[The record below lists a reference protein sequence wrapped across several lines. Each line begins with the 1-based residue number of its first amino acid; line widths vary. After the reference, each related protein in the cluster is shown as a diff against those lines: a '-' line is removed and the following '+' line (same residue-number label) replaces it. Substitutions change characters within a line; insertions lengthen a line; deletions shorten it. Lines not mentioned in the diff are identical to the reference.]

1 MRVANAT
8 ITRNYVK
15 NLEKNYSL
23 KYKSEQKISSHR
35 QFLQASECPAQ
46 AASAMRVRKAIA
58 NLNNYQ
64 ENLKTADTIY
74 SSAESSIMAISE
86 IIQTTY
92 EKCIEAAN
100 GTSADVHTHSPDQL
114 EMIATGVEE
123 YADEICRLMNL
134 TVADRKIFGGIN
146 NDEKAFNIEKGAVG
160 TASTV
165 TYNGVPVDTYS
176 DPTMFPKGLS
186 SYCDIGL
193 GMQLSEDGRIDE
205 QSALEITFN
214 GVEVTGCGKEPTTAY
229 FDLSEVKEG
238 VDYAFELTIGNE
250 GDKLQKYNITFKGG
264 KDPAET
270 RANINA
276 ALDGVDD
283 FKKKIS
289 LYEHGTIVNGL
300 NSKQIKVVD
309 ITNDVYSNGE
319 ALDVENQGKA
329 YSSNIIQSILDAAE
343 YIRGGDGE
351 EIAKYADHIYALQ
364 TKVSLTLAKIGN
376 TERFIE
382 FNQERI
388 TNNLETLTGRQ
399 NDLES
404 TDFPSETTT
413 WKMLGSIYSATLQM
427 SGSVIPQSI
436 FQFIS

>member
-23 KYKSEQKISSHR
+23 KYNSEQKISSYR
-35 QFLQASECPAQ
+35 QFMQASECPAQ

-100 GTSADVHTHSPDQL
+100 GTSADVHTHAPDQL

-123 YADEICRLMNL
+123 YADEITRLMNL
-134 TVADRKIFGGIN
+134 TVADRRIFGGVN
-146 NDEKAFNIEKGAVG
+146 NDYKAFAIEKGAAG
-160 TASTV
+160 ATV
-165 TYNGVPVDTYS
+165 TYNGVAVDTYS
-176 DPTMFPKGLS
+176 DPNMFPQGVS

-193 GMQLSEDGRIDE
+193 GMSVGADGRIDE
-205 QSALEITFN
+205 QSALKITFN
-214 GVEVTGCGKEPTTAY
+214 GVEATGCGKQPTTA
-229 FDLSEVKEG
+229 FIDLDEIEKDVEYS
-238 VDYAFELTIGNE
+238 FEMAIGND
-250 GDKLQKYNITFKGG
+250 GDEIKKYNITFKGG
-264 KDPAET
+264 KDAAES

-276 ALDGVDD
+276 ELAKIDE
-283 FKKKIS
+283 FKGKVTV
-289 LYEHGTIVNGL
+289 YEHGTIINDLNG
-300 NSKQIKVVD
+300 KQIKITDTSD
-309 ITNDVYSNGE
+309 IAANGGN
-319 ALDVENQGKA
+319 ALSVENQGKA
-329 YSSNIIQSILDAAE
+329 YSNNIIQSILDAAE
-343 YIRGGDGE
+343 IIRTGDGE
-351 EIAKYADHIYALQ
+351 EIARYADHIYALQ
-364 TKVSLTLAKIGN
+364 TKVSLTLADIGN
-376 TERFIE
+376 STKFIE

-427 SGSVIPQSI
+427 SGAVIPQSI